1 MKERGLCVGACVDRI
16 RLALV
21 ACVLGALCL
30 GVGFP
35 LRTMA
40 APLATP
46 SLPPR
51 PTPRSTAT
59 PQAPP
64 PGAYI
69 ELQVLSPSAGLWTQ
83 VQWQDGWGGWHD
95 VEGWQGTLDTADQKI
110 WWVAP
115 KDYGTGPYRWAIFA
129 GQSGPS
135 LGGSDPFALPD
146 AAEQRVRVSVS
157 VGPGASDQAGPEVRG
172 DTGIAALPR
181 SGGTRQPPPGHLI
194 ALLFAGLGLLVV
206 LGTLWCTAPARRVD
220 GH

>member
-1 MKERGLCVGACVDRI
+1 MKERGLCVCACVDRI

-69 ELQVLSPSAGLWTQ
+69 ELQVLSPPAGIWTQ
-83 VQWQDGWGGWHD
+83 VQWQDSWGGWHD
-95 VEGWQGTLDTADQKI
+95 VEGWRGTLDTVDQKV

-115 KDYGTGPYRWAIFA
+115 RDFGTGPYRWAIFA
-129 GQSGPS
+129 SQNGPS
-135 LGGSDPFALPD
+135 LGGSDPFDLPG
-146 AAEQRVRVSVS
+146 AAEQRVRLSVSVS
-157 VGPGASDQAGPEVRG
+157 SQASGQASSDMRG
-172 DTGIAALPR
+172 DTGIAALPPT
-181 SGGTRQPPPGHLI
+181 GGTRQPSTSHLI

-206 LGTLWCTAPARRVD
+206 LGTLWCTAPARKFD